1 MTSSDYPNRRLL
13 WPYDNNAGR
22 FKETPFTI
30 FALLLARTVGDFI
43 EQCLFAS
50 TVKQQFQY
58 ANLFIYWR
66 DDRPYKRHVVSM
78 MPNVTQSWTV
88 RDENALPLDAFDN
101 AGQRPV
107 RVTSQPWYDMGCDAP
122 DLVLTP
128 RMMQRTMLPSFPNLA
143 RFRIAPEQQNAA
155 DQQLRQLGVDP
166 GRWFCILHYREPSY
180 QARGANADRD

>member
-1 MTSSDYPNRRLL
+1 MTSSDYPNHRLL

-22 FKETPFTI
+22 FRETPFTI

-43 EQCLFAS
+43 EQCLFAA

-107 RVTSQPWYDMGCDAP
+107 RITSQPWYDMGCDSC
-122 DLVLTP
+122 
-128 RMMQRTMLPSFPNLA
+128 R
-143 RFRIAPEQQNAA
+143 
-155 DQQLRQLGVDP
+155 
-166 GRWFCILHYREPSY
+166 
-180 QARGANADRD
+180 